1 MGRKKRFFLLLAYPL
16 LIMLLLPAVIYIY
29 KNPAY
34 NFDMLGYMALVIKM
48 DQPGSIKEI
57 HKTTYSIAHEN
68 LSAEEYKRLTEAP
81 LYRKKFETNA
91 SEFEK
96 ILPNY
101 IVKPLYLWA
110 CWLFYKSGIA
120 LPTATV
126 IPSII
131 SFVFLGVFLFHWL
144 SKYLDAVMALIG
156 TSLLMY
162 STFIASIARLS
173 TPDLLS
179 AVFLLLGFY
188 FILEKR
194 NLLSM
199 FIFFLLSI
207 LTRPDNIITC
217 FFIIAFLGFSKKWK
231 MVSLKQFLVMSACF
245 AICYVFIILPVRQF
259 GWSIF
264 YYSEY
269 IMHIDY
275 SRNFDEPVTLSS
287 HVSLAYSKL
296 ATAFVSSSFTLFAFL
311 GLLVLINKKISL
323 KNLSFDQSFLLLLGA
338 IGLFKF
344 ILLPDLSDRFYIGF
358 YLTII
363 ILLVRRFFQNPL
375 SVVREDR

>member
-126 IPSII
+126 IPS
-131 SFVFLGVFLFHWL
+131 
-144 SKYLDAVMALIG
+144 
-156 TSLLMY
+156 
-162 STFIASIARLS
+162 
-173 TPDLLS
+173 
-179 AVFLLLGFY
+179 
-188 FILEKR
+188 
-194 NLLSM
+194 
-199 FIFFLLSI
+199 
-207 LTRPDNIITC
+207 
-217 FFIIAFLGFSKKWK
+217 
-231 MVSLKQFLVMSACF
+231 
-245 AICYVFIILPVRQF
+245 
-259 GWSIF
+259 
-264 YYSEY
+264 
-269 IMHIDY
+269 
-275 SRNFDEPVTLSS
+275 
-287 HVSLAYSKL
+287 
-296 ATAFVSSSFTLFAFL
+296 
-311 GLLVLINKKISL
+311 
-323 KNLSFDQSFLLLLGA
+323 
-338 IGLFKF
+338 
-344 ILLPDLSDRFYIGF
+344 
-358 YLTII
+358 
-363 ILLVRRFFQNPL
+363 
-375 SVVREDR
+375 